1 MVGAAVFVVVVVVIG
16 TVADAEISFLTA
28 GVSEIDVAVKDG
40 AIILDAVAAC
50 AVHMNAVTVVAAGLV
65 VTILV
70 SWVVVASVGNFS
82 AYVLLFAGMCTRRR
96 RLIHMF
102 MTATTTTATATTT
115 TTTPKITT
123 SQKT

>member
-16 TVADAEISFLTA
+16 TVADNEIIFVTA

-50 AVHMNAVTVVAAGLV
+50 AVHMNAVTVVVAGLV

-82 AYVLLFAGMCTRRR
+82 AYFLLFAGMCTRRR

-102 MTATTTTATATTT
+102 MTATTTTAT
-115 TTTPKITT
+115 
-123 SQKT
+123 QQQQQ

>member
-16 TVADAEISFLTA
+16 TVADNEIIFVTA

-40 AIILDAVAAC
+40 AIILNAVVAC
-50 AVHMNAVTVVAAGLV
+50 AVDMNVVTVVVAGLV

-82 AYVLLFAGMCTRRR
+82 AYFLLFAGMCTRRR

-102 MTATTTTATATTT
+102 MTATTTTAT
-115 TTTPKITT
+115 
-123 SQKT
+123 QQQQQ